1 MARVLTRGV
10 LLAVAMFLV
19 SACGG
24 PVEQDSDTTVPPGN
38 APTPAQVAE
47 EMAGYNWQDQE
58 ENSSGTVTAQY
69 CALEYVQ
76 PCIADVAVCAVR
88 CCDDALFKSV
98 QACGNCGTWAAG
110 ACANHGTRKR
120 IRWE

>member
-1 MARVLTRGV
+1 MAGVFARGA
-10 LLAVAMFLV
+10 LLAVTMFLV

-24 PVEQDSDTTVPPGN
+24 PVESPETPSGN

-76 PCIADVAVCAVR
+76 PCIADVAICAVR
-88 CCDDALFKSV
+88 CCDDSLFKSAQV
-98 QACGNCGTWAAG
+98 CGNCGTWAAG

>member
-1 MARVLTRGV
+1 MASAFVRSALCAVVVLM
-10 LLAVAMFLV
+10 A

-24 PVEQDSDTTVPPGN
+24 SMEPVPGPS
-38 APTPAQVAE
+38 APANEGPTAAQVAE
-47 EMAGYNWQDQE
+47 EMAGYNWQDQQE
-58 ENSSGTVTAQY
+58 STPGTVTAQV

-76 PCIADVAVCAVR
+76 PCLAEAATCAVR
-88 CCDDALFKSV
+88 WCDDSHFKSV
-98 QACGNCGTWAAG
+98 QLCGNCGTWATG

>member
-1 MARVLTRGV
+1 MVDVISRRVLCAFWV
-10 LLAVAMFLV
+10 VMV

-24 PVEQDSDTTVPPGN
+24 TTAPDAGSPTPAGD
-38 APTPAQVAE
+38 APTAAQVAE
-47 EMAGYNWQDQE
+47 EMAGYNWQGQE
-58 ENSSGTVTAQY
+58 DDASGTVSAQW

-98 QACGNCGTWAAG
+98 QQCGNCGTWAAG